1 MNHNYVNW
9 EITQLLPDNPH
20 FIWGQSLVWINE
32 KELDVHLSYSNLS
45 GEMVENDYLREGWT
59 WEDLRIFLEIKGFW
73 ISYEHN
79 PYDED
84 VSWYVCVNN
93 NDNRIHSTKLELE
106 KSYEIARE
114 KAIKYCLGLL
124 NAKITL
130 KNG

>member
-1 MNHNYVNW
+1 
-9 EITQLLPDNPH
+9 
-20 FIWGQSLVWINE
+20 
-32 KELDVHLSYSNLS
+32 
-45 GEMVENDYLREGWT
+45 MVENDYLREGWT

-106 KSYEIARE
+106 KSYKIARE
-114 KAIKYCLGLL
+114 KAIKYCLTVL
-124 NAKITL
+124 NVQITL